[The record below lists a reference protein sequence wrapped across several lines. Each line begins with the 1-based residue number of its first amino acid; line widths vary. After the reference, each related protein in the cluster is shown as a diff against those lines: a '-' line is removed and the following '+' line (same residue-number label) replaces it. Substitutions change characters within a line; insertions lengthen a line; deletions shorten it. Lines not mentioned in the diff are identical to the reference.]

1 MNDIVSTKVEQTK
14 DLKRK
19 AILKAAA
26 KIFSQKGYMDSS
38 IKDITNEASVSVGSF
53 YSYFNN
59 KEDVLSQIYEEIS
72 DMSLKAASNAS
83 MTIKDNV
90 VKKFTFAMTSAIC
103 TYANNKE
110 FSKILFV
117 KSMGINDLFE
127 KKRWDILDKT
137 NIYLKGVLEHLNE
150 VHSSGINDI
159 NVTSVL
165 LTNSL
170 FGVISY
176 WLNEKLVSNFKDMIF
191 SLCTYHLRAL
201 NINFTD
207 DEVNRYINQILMSD
221 YKELLE

>member
-1 MNDIVSTKVEQTK
+1 MTVK
-14 DLKRK
+14 D
-19 AILKAAA
+19 
-26 KIFSQKGYMDSS
+26 D
-38 IKDITNEASVSVGSF
+38 
-53 YSYFNN
+53 
-59 KEDVLSQIYEEIS
+59 
-72 DMSLKAASNAS
+72 
-83 MTIKDNV
+83 V
-90 VKKFTFAMTSAIC
+90 VKKFILAMTSAIC
-103 TYANNKE
+103 TYVNNKE

-137 NIYLKGVLEHLNE
+137 NIYLKGILEHLNE
-150 VHSSGINDI
+150 VHSSDINDI

-207 DEVNRYINQILMSD
+207 DEVNQYINEILMSD

>member
-72 DMSLKAASNAS
+72 DMSLKAAFDAS
-83 MTIKDNV
+83 MTVKDDV
-90 VKKFTFAMTSAIC
+90 VKKFILAMTSAIC
-103 TYANNKE
+103 TYVNNKE

-207 DEVNRYINQILMSD
+207 DEVNQYINEILMSD